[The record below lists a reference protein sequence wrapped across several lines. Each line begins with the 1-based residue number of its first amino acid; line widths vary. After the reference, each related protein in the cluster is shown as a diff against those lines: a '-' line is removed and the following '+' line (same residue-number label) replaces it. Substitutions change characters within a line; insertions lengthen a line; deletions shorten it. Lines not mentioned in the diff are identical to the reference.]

1 MATKLCTPAPTRGS
15 TAAGDGTRKGAKRSM
30 RTWQVGVAGS
40 DGTAAAA
47 DAAAVGVEGMLIER
61 TGKEAWPGVALSVG
75 LRRKRSEA
83 LRRRGELCFGPR

>member
-1 MATKLCTPAPTRGS
+1 MATRLCTSAPTRGS

-40 DGTAAAA
+40 DGTAA